1 MARYLYAGDAFGAAR
16 EAGGRIDTTSAARG
30 GTGVA
35 LLCDLLRVADAWCLD
50 HLKSAC
56 EVRLAACIVD
66 AADAV
71 ALLSHAAG
79 CGAQQLFDLCAF
91 HVRRNSATHAALTP
105 ELHELVFGRHE
116 QDDAPS
122 SPLA

>member
-66 AADAV
+66 AADA
-71 ALLSHAAG
+71 ALRERTNFSIFRTCVTFTLLLIH
-79 CGAQQLFDLCAF
+79 
-91 HVRRNSATHAALTP
+91 N
-105 ELHELVFGRHE
+105 VFNF
-116 QDDAPS
+116 S
-122 SPLA
+122 LMKCL